1 MLQSVAPLL
10 IHDDLVLLIRG
21 LDLLLLLGFLQRHIG
36 MQHILDQLLA
46 EVQVDR
52 PPKACVELR
61 LEHVLLNR
69 EPQLR
74 PLQKWLPY
82 IKAVIVITDHHLD
95 VCISSEAHEPVLER
109 Q

>member
-1 MLQSVAPLL
+1 
-10 IHDDLVLLIRG
+10 
-21 LDLLLLLGFLQRHIG
+21 

-52 PPKACVELR
+52 PPKASVELR
-61 LEHVLLNR
+61 LERILLNG

-82 IKAVIVITDHHLD
+82 IKAIVIITDHHLD
-95 VCISSEAHEPVLER
+95 VRVSSKADEPVLER

>member
-1 MLQSVAPLL
+1 
-10 IHDDLVLLIRG
+10 
-21 LDLLLLLGFLQRHIG
+21 LLLLLGFLQRHIR

-52 PPKACVELR
+52 PPKASVELR
-61 LEHVLLNR
+61 LEHVLLNG
-69 EPQLR
+69 EPQLC

-82 IKAVIVITDHHLD
+82 IKAIIVITDHHLD
-95 VCISSEAHEPVLER
+95 VRVSSEAHEPVLER